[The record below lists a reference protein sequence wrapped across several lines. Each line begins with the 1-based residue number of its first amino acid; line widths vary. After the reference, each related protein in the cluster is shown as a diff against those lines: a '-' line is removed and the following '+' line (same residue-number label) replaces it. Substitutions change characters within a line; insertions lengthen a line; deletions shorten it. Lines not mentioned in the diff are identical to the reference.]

1 MKILLTIII
10 GVCVLMMTS
19 CKPQDGTSGATGE
32 MEESAEAKAMLQ
44 GIWIESETQEVA
56 FRAEGDTIYYPDS
69 TSQPTYFCI
78 IGDSLCLESNH
89 YPIVKQSEFA
99 FWMKNQAGDLRKF
112 IKSETEDD
120 TIAFVNQKPEI
131 LMANEVIKKDSVVFF
146 DGERYH
152 WYVAVNPTKYKVVK
166 TSYTSEGLSVENV
179 YYDNIIHISLFKGSA
194 CLYSQD
200 FNKQMYADNVPQ
212 EFLEQA
218 ILGNMQYDHIDGR
231 GIHFNA
237 TLCIPD
243 GASCYLVETLI
254 SLNGN
259 VTMKL
264 LEY

>member
-1 MKILLTIII
+1 
-10 GVCVLMMTS
+10 MMAS
-19 CKPQDGTSGATGE
+19 CKPQDGAPGVAE
-32 MEESAEAKAMLQ
+32 AQENVEAKAMMQ

-69 TSQPTYFCI
+69 TSQPAYFCI
-78 IGDSLCLESNH
+78 IGDSISLGPNR
-89 YPIVKQSEFA
+89 YPIVKQSEFV
-99 FWMKNQAGDLRKF
+99 FWMKNQTGDLRKF

-120 TIAFVNQKPEI
+120 TIAFANQEPEI
-131 LMANEVIKKDSVVFF
+131 LMANDVIKMDSVVFYN
-146 DGERYH
+146 GERYH

-166 TSYTSEGLSVENV
+166 TSYTSEGVGVENV

-200 FNKQMYADNVPQ
+200 FSKQMYADNVPQ

-218 ILGNMQYDHIDGR
+218 ILGNMQYDHMDGR
-231 GIHFNA
+231 GIYFNA

-254 SLNGN
+254 SLNGK

>member
-1 MKILLTIII
+1 MKILSISII
-10 GVCVLMMTS
+10 GVCLLLMAS
-19 CKPQDGTSGATGE
+19 CKPRESSPDVAEAQ
-32 MEESAEAKAMLQ
+32 ESAEAKAMMQ

-56 FRAEGDTIYYPDS
+56 FRAEGDTIYYPDT
-69 TSQPTYFCI
+69 TSQPAYFCI
-78 IGDSLCLESNH
+78 IGDSICLGPNR
-89 YPIVKQSEFA
+89 YPIVKQSEFT

-166 TSYTSEGLSVENV
+166 TSYTSEGVGVENV
-179 YYDNIIHISLFKGSA
+179 YYDNIIHISLFKGTA

-200 FNKQMYADNVPQ
+200 FNKKMYADNVPA
-212 EFLEQA
+212 EFLGQA
-218 ILGNMQYDHIDGR
+218 ILGNMQYDHVDSR

-237 TLCIPD
+237 MLCIPD

-254 SLNGN
+254 SFNGN
-259 VTMKL
+259 MKMKL
-264 LEY
+264 LEN